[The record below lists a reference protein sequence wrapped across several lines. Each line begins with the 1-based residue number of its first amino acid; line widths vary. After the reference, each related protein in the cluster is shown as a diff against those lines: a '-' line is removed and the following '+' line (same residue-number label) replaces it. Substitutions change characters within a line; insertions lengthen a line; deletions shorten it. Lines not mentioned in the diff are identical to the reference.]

1 MKKVIYYL
9 VTIFIVIVI
18 FINIFSFLNI
28 SLFGFRIFKVASGSM
43 IPYLNVGDVI
53 LIKKSD
59 NYKKGDVVTYKES
72 KKAYVTHRIVSINNK
87 KVITRGD
94 TNNVDDEAI
103 NKEMILGKVIYRFRY
118 IPLVLSKPITWCLL
132 FVIGTLFIV
141 VFPMKR
147 EKEK

>member
-53 LIKKSD
+53 LIKKRC
-59 NYKKGDVVTYKES
+59 KF
-72 KKAYVTHRIVSINNK
+72 
-87 KVITRGD
+87 
-94 TNNVDDEAI
+94 
-103 NKEMILGKVIYRFRY
+103 L
-118 IPLVLSKPITWCLL
+118 
-132 FVIGTLFIV
+132 
-141 VFPMKR
+141 
-147 EKEK
+147 